1 MIRLFVPVLLISLLG
16 ACSTPQKKQESPL
29 PRACPQAQIEL
40 RNGTEWG
47 EDDAVRISGMVRGC
61 KVRYGEDSC
70 LIRVTKTGVAQYRV
84 ICKSLSRI
92 P

>member
-1 MIRLFVPVLLISLLG
+1 MRLLLVSALLLTSCKTAQKREVPI
-16 ACSTPQKKQESPL
+16 

-40 RNGTEWG
+40 RNGTEW
-47 EDDAVRISGMVRGC
+47 EDDDGPRVSQMQKGC
-61 KVRYGEDSC
+61 RSRYGEDSC
-70 LIRVTKTGVAQYRV
+70 LIRIIKTGVAQYRV